1 MPSLAGTGAYH
12 MGVSYIG
19 VRISRQNSA
28 QTDQAVTSQTKIEIP
43 SFAYRFLSSTIPTRQ
58 TVVARLVPAFAAA
71 YQRHVHDCTE
81 HAPSLPSCSQLS
93 AERSVQRAVID

>member
-1 MPSLAGTGAYH
+1 MPSLTGTGAYH

-28 QTDQAVTSQTKIEIP
+28 QNQAVTSQTKIEIP

-58 TVVARLVPAFAAA
+58 TIVARLVPAFAAA
-71 YQRHVHDCTE
+71 YQRHVPDCTE
-81 HAPSLPSCSQLS
+81 HAPFLPSCSQLS